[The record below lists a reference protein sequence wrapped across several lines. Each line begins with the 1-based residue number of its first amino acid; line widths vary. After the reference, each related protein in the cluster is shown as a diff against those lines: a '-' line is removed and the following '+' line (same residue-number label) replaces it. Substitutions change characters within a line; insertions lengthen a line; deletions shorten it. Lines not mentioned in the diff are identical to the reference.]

1 MLCDTTT
8 MSDHAVNDHGGH
20 GEADDAALGAIDL
33 RAWAAG
39 LAGAL
44 IGLIT
49 VAVIAAAAAAAR
61 GA

>member
-1 MLCDTTT
+1 

-20 GEADDAALGAIDL
+20 GEVDAADLGAIDL

-39 LAGAL
+39 LVGAF

>member
-1 MLCDTTT
+1 

-20 GEADDAALGAIDL
+20 GKVDAAALGAIDL

-44 IGLIT
+44 IGMIT
-49 VAVIAAAAAAAR
+49 VAVIAAAAATAR

>member
-20 GEADDAALGAIDL
+20 GEVDAADLGAIDL

-39 LAGAL
+39 LVGAF